1 MQDEGVTYGRFMQ
14 EALEALDKARSEM
27 SDRQVKQ
34 GETHAASV
42 EELQK
47 QQDAAMRLLREE
59 IGELQSSL
67 AHERGQTAQAR
78 SDEHQALR
86 HLEASRTDAD
96 KLRSEVRKPAVP
108 QIFATAHL
116 RGKHETC
123 GGIL

>member
-1 MQDEGVTYGRFMQ
+1 MQ

-67 AHERGQTAQAR
+67 AHMSEAKLRKHAVMNIRHCVILKLRGLTLTNFVQKCANPPCHKSLQL
-78 SDEHQALR
+78 HIF
-86 HLEASRTDAD
+86 EASMRHVVAY
-96 KLRSEVRKPAVP
+96 SEPS
-108 QIFATAHL
+108 L
-116 RGKHETC
+116 
-123 GGIL
+123 